1 MSDKTIKS
9 ATKEIVNSFTGFVS
23 GLAGFNG
30 AQLSKTDTLQYNL
43 RNYLISQN
51 RILLSQLY
59 VEHGIVQTLIDQPVD
74 DAFSTGFEIKT
85 GQLSSEEIEQL
96 ENMLERMDAVKSTAQ
111 SAKWAR
117 LFGGGAL
124 LVLTDQK
131 PDTPLDIDKIDE
143 ASNLDFRAVDMWEL
157 TTATGGVLA
166 ENMDTFLDDAEYFL
180 YYGKR
185 IHHSRVMTIKGKEAP
200 SLLRPQMRGWGMSE
214 IERLVRSISQYMKN
228 QDVTFELM
236 DEAKIDI
243 YGINGFNSA
252 MLTSG
257 GTDQITKRIQLG
269 NQAKNFLNAIVMDK
283 EDTYDQK
290 QMNFAGI
297 AEVMNQVRM
306 QVAADLKFPMTKLFG
321 ISSSGFNSGED
332 DIENYNSMINSEVRS
347 KVKFLM
353 VDVVCMVCQKMFGF
367 VPDDLT
373 IEWHAL
379 RQMTSKEEEEVKN
392 SEFNRTMSSYQ
403 SGAITRQEWAKSM
416 NKSNLLPIE
425 VDENAEGLEPIDGQF
440 TVGSESSVDA

>member
-1 MSDKTIKS
+1 
-9 ATKEIVNSFTGFVS
+9 
-23 GLAGFNG
+23 
-30 AQLSKTDTLQYNL
+30 
-43 RNYLISQN
+43 
-51 RILLSQLY
+51 
-59 VEHGIVQTLIDQPVD
+59 
-74 DAFSTGFEIKT
+74 
-85 GQLSSEEIEQL
+85 
-96 ENMLERMDAVKSTAQ
+96 
-111 SAKWAR
+111 
-117 LFGGGAL
+117 
-124 LVLTDQK
+124 
-131 PDTPLDIDKIDE
+131 
-143 ASNLDFRAVDMWEL
+143 
-157 TTATGGVLA
+157 
-166 ENMDTFLDDAEYFL
+166 
-180 YYGKR
+180 
-185 IHHSRVMTIKGKEAP
+185 
-200 SLLRPQMRGWGMSE
+200 
-214 IERLVRSISQYMKN
+214 
-228 QDVTFELM
+228 M
-236 DEAKIDI
+236 DEAKVDV

-290 QMNFAGI
+290 QMNFTGI

-367 VPDDLT
+367 VPEDLT

-392 SEFNRTMSSYQ
+392 SEFNRTMASYQ
-403 SGAITRQEWAKSM
+403 SGAITRQEWAQGM